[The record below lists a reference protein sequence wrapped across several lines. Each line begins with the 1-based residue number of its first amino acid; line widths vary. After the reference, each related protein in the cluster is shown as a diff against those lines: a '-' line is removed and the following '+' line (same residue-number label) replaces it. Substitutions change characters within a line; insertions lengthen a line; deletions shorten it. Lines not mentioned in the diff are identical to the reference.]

1 MSLNRLLMLALMLG
15 GAQVALASQ
24 GELAKTASPS
34 AGPVKVDINKA
45 GIIALDARGATIAQ
59 VIDALA
65 AKSGKPIRYQD
76 APDQSV
82 SVSCHGQ
89 GLETVLRCLLG
100 TDADLAFSYDE
111 AAPGKTGHGALA
123 GVKILS
129 STFEKLPDYGQVA
142 SNQDAAGV
150 RPPAQSGAGEQKL
163 TVEGVLA
170 MARSEDP
177 EQRARALD
185 EIKRLGGV
193 DQGTVRDVY
202 ESALKDADGAVRA
215 EAVSGM
221 ALLDREGSLPL
232 LNAAISDSDA
242 EVRLAAVDR
251 LELTNETRPLL
262 EQALQDSDELV
273 RDLAGLRLGLVN

>member
-1 MSLNRLLMLALMLG
+1 MSVNRLLLLTLMLG
-15 GAQVALASQ
+15 EAPVALTSQAEPAKAVSPQASHI
-24 GELAKTASPS
+24 E
-34 AGPVKVDINKA
+34 VDINKA
-45 GIIALDARGATIAQ
+45 GIIALDARGAMIAQ

-65 AKSGKPIRYQD
+65 AKAGKPIRYRD
-76 APDQSV
+76 APDQPV
-82 SVSCHGQ
+82 SVSCHGH

-111 AAPGKTGHGALA
+111 AAPGETGHGALA

-129 STFEKLPDYGQVA
+129 STFEKLPEYGQA
-142 SNQDAAGV
+142 DSNQDSAGV
-150 RPPAQSGAGEQKL
+150 KLPAQSGAWEQKL

-193 DQGTVRDVY
+193 EQSTVREVY

-215 EAVSGM
+215 EAVSGI

-262 EQALQDSDELV
+262 EQALRDSDELV